1 MMKTDVGEQALK
13 AAEQYIQENLLFL
26 QAHVRSLKDRMRALR
41 KANML
46 TPQRKYKIVAEILS
60 TTAYLRPGT
69 DN

>member
-13 AAEQYIQENLLFL
+13 AAERYIQENLLFL
-26 QAHVRSLKDRMRALR
+26 QAYVRSLKDRMRALR

>member
-1 MMKTDVGEQALK
+1 MMRIDVGEQALK
-13 AAEQYIQENLLFL
+13 VAERHIQENLRFL

-46 TPQRKYKIVAEILS
+46 TPQRKYKIVAEMLS
-60 TTAYLRPGT
+60 ATAYLRPGA

>member
-1 MMKTDVGEQALK
+1 MKTDVGEQALK
-13 AAEQYIQENLLFL
+13 AAERYIQENLLFL